1 MNCIDSLDVRI
12 RELESSM
19 TAESESTEAAEM
31 LISLKMQRNSLTPFV
46 ALPEDVLI
54 QVASC
59 LLIAPSP
66 SLPAYIPRSPG
77 AHSILSVCHDVRQV
91 LVSTPL
97 LWVHIDMGRSMR
109 WCKLCL
115 ERAGTATL
123 SLSYCP
129 PQTTSEN
136 SWSFERRDEN
146 NLFFLEL
153 LPRAAHVS
161 VHGPKWTLP
170 LDIVMPLFRSAWPR
184 MQTLDLR
191 TERIH
196 VLLTYHPHAF
206 SALRTLCLEDAA
218 LVDAGV
224 RFPALQHLQI
234 SRSQFSTRTRSTLLY
249 HTLRIVDH
257 SPALRSLAVYGYYPC
272 LQELDPGFRRD
283 ASGPRSLDAL
293 RVELDYVDTRSND
306 WTPLLTF
313 LATFHAP
320 RKECAVRFAHAPYQH
335 LSEGDWVLV
344 LMRAAMLSCT
354 MHIHLLPE
362 LIRAHRVTLT
372 ADAAGTQWTIGMER
386 CQEPKWLPEDMLAL
400 VKTLHVGKG
409 SALHLFRGAA
419 SHLWPNALASVQ
431 HVFIEGAQS
440 ELGYFKQWLHV
451 RVYAGRRVHTVE
463 FCASLVYPNA
473 WTLAVLKQDILEM
486 KLAEVVIGEVGV
498 PYTVADDQ
506 VVFVATHSG
515 QLAS

>member
-1 MNCIDSLDVRI
+1 MNSIDSLDVRI

-19 TAESESTEAAEM
+19 TAESERTEAADM
-31 LISLKMQRNSLTPFV
+31 IRALKMQRNSLTPFV
-46 ALPEDVLI
+46 ALDEDVII
-54 QVASC
+54 QVATY

-66 SLPAYIPRSPG
+66 SLAAYIPRSPG
-77 AHSILSVCHDVRQV
+77 PHSILSVCYDVRQV

-97 LWVHIDMGRSMR
+97 LWVHIDMQRSMH

-115 ERAGTATL
+115 KRAGTAAL
-123 SLSYCP
+123 SLSYCS
-129 PQTTSEN
+129 PQRGSEN
-136 SWSFERRDEN
+136 LWSFERRDEN

-249 HTLRIVDH
+249 HTLRIVDN

-272 LQELDPGFRRD
+272 LQELDPAFRRD

-335 LSEGDWVLV
+335 LSEGDWVLA

-372 ADAAGTQWTIGMER
+372 ADSAGTRWTTEMER
-386 CQEPKWLPEDMLAL
+386 CKEPKWLPEDMLAL

-440 ELGYFKQWLHV
+440 ELGYLKQWLHV

-463 FCASLVYPNA
+463 FCASLVYPDA
-473 WTLAVLKQDILEM
+473 WALAVLKRDIVEM
-486 KLAEVVIGEVGV
+486 KLAEVVIGEGGV
-498 PYTVADDQ
+498 PSGGTVPDN
-506 VVFVATHSG
+506 
-515 QLAS
+515 